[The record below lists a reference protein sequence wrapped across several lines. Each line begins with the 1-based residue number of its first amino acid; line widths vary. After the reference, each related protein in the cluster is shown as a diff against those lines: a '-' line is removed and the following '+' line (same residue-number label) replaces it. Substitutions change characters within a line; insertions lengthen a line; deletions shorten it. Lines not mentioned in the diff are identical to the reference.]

1 MPKKKINKKKNKKQ
15 ESIFNGNITAKRI
28 SLVIAILFLGVFLI
42 FSTYAWFSTALNV
55 KIKQFNMIVARNSGI
70 SISLDGINFDSAVE
84 LSRDLLIN
92 DLKKTYP
99 NHKNRWSA
107 SGLTPISSPGITNH
121 NDYFFDIYQTGGV
134 RYRSRSHE
142 NGFIHVAKIK
152 ETDAVAY
159 SRFVSFDVFF
169 KNVTGS
175 PIADNLYFDYG
186 CEVSS
191 QGEISEEMQGLV
203 NSVRIGIVKVGTLAL
218 DANPSDIQNMKCQG
232 ECNSIIF
239 EPNSENHTNLS
250 IERAQKYGIK
260 LTDGERFP
268 TYASIKE
275 GGPLL
280 VGDNVSGSEKLD
292 LNYFTIQRTIHE
304 EDFGRAL
311 FTVPD
316 GITKARIY
324 VWIEGQDIDSLET
337 DSEGSELYINLNFI
351 KDTAGYQVD

>member
-1 MPKKKINKKKNKKQ
+1 MPKKKIKKSKKK
-15 ESIFNGNITAKRI
+15 ESIFKGNVTLKRI
-28 SLVIAILFLGVFLI
+28 SLVIAILFLGIFLI

-55 KIKQFNMIVARNSGI
+55 KIKQFNMIVARNSGL
-70 SISLDGINFDSAVE
+70 SISFDAINFDSNVE
-84 LSRDLLIN
+84 LSKDIIIT

-99 NHKNRWSA
+99 NHINRWSA
-107 SGLTPISSPGITNH
+107 SGLTPISSPGITNK

-134 RYRSRSHE
+134 RYRTREHT
-142 NGFIHVAKIK
+142 NGFIHVNRIY
-152 ETDAVAY
+152 ETEAVSY
-159 SRFVSFDVFF
+159 SRFVAFDVFF

-186 CEVSS
+186 TEVSS

-203 NSVRIGIVKVGTLAL
+203 NSVRIGIVKVGTLPL
-218 DANPSDIQNMKCQG
+218 DANPRDIQNLKCQG

-239 EPNSENHTNLS
+239 EPNSTNHTNLS
-250 IERAQKYGIK
+250 IERAEKYNIK

-268 TYASIKE
+268 TYASNKV

-337 DSEGSELYINLNFI
+337 DSEGSELFINLNFI
-351 KDTAGYQVD
+351 KDTAGYSVE

>member
-1 MPKKKINKKKNKKQ
+1 MPKKKIKRKSK
-15 ESIFNGNITAKRI
+15 SIFKGNITSKRI
-28 SLVIAILFLGVFLI
+28 SLIIAILFLGIFLI

-55 KIKQFNMIVARNSGI
+55 KIKQFNMVVSRNSGL
-70 SISLDGINFDSAVE
+70 SISFDAINFDSAVE
-84 LSRDLLIN
+84 LSRDIIIN

-99 NHKNRWSA
+99 NHVNRWSA
-107 SGLTPISSPGITNH
+107 SGLTPVSSPGITDKN
-121 NDYFFDIYQTGGV
+121 NYFFDIYQTGGV
-134 RYRSRSHE
+134 RYKSRSHE
-142 NGFIHVAKIK
+142 NGFIHVSKIK
-152 ETDAVAY
+152 ETESASY
-159 SRFVSFDVFF
+159 SRFVAFDVFF

-186 CEVSS
+186 TEVTS

-203 NSVRIGIVKVGTLAL
+203 NSIRIGIVKVGTLPL
-218 DANPSDIQNMKCQG
+218 DANPRDIQNLKCQG
-232 ECNSIIF
+232 ECSAIIY
-239 EPNSENHTNLS
+239 EPNSTNHTNLS
-250 IERAQKYGIK
+250 KERAEKYGIK

-280 VGDNVSGSEKLD
+280 VGDNVSGSPKLD

-337 DSEGSELYINLNFI
+337 DSEGSELYINLDFI
-351 KDTAGYQVD
+351 KDTAGYNVD